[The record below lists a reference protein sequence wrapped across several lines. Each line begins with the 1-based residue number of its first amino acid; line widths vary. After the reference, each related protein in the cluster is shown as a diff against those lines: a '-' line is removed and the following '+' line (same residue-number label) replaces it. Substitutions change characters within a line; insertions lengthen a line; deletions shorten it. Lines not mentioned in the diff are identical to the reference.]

1 MILLVNEIL
10 FKRIL
15 FKKVFLVNEKQTQV
29 KLQLF
34 ERALQCLGEPTD
46 LAEVECVVANLIYRG
61 YVKGYISHQKAVLVV
76 SKKDPFPT
84 AAVMKR

>member
-1 MILLVNEIL
+1 MYHDRMVLLQIFQASPYRHSKSVS
-10 FKRIL
+10 
-15 FKKVFLVNEKQTQV
+15 TH
-29 KLQLF
+29 
-34 ERALQCLGEPTD
+34 GTT

>member
-1 MILLVNEIL
+1 MEDNL
-10 FKRIL
+10 RSPP
-15 FKKVFLVNEKQTQV
+15 Q
-29 KLQLF
+29 
-34 ERALQCLGEPTD
+34 RRRPPPQCLGEPTD